1 MRTCGERRMYGPTE
15 KISFLL
21 TRGMANHE
29 VLLVLA
35 GSGSRVAA
43 GGFAGGCCP
52 EAHRLSPRHNRVRL
66 GVEGLEERT
75 LLSVLPPPVLDPAAP
90 YVKIAGSDVVD
101 SLV

>member
-1 MRTCGERRMYGPTE
+1 MRTCGERRMYRPTE

-43 GGFAGGCCP
+43 GGIAARSSP
-52 EAHRLSPRHNRVRL
+52 ES
-66 GVEGLEERT
+66 T
-75 LLSVLPPPVLDPAAP
+75 PPVTAPQPRTAWRGRTRRANAAVGPAAARP
-90 YVKIAGSDVVD
+90 RPGRAVREDRRFGRCR
-101 SLV
+101 